1 MKTNFFIEIPVL
13 RMRLFY
19 IDCAVTSYGP
29 TELRFPNQ
37 QLQLLH
43 VDDGD
48 EFFIQ
53 VKIFNKNLYKKKFF
67 FSQK

>member
-1 MKTNFFIEIPVL
+1 
-13 RMRLFY
+13 MRLFY
-19 IDCAVTSYGP
+19 IDCTVSGCGP

-53 VKIFNKNLYKKKFF
+53 VKI
-67 FSQK
+67 